1 MANFHTNL
9 FVVAANEQDMLKV
22 LKLSAR
28 NFAACADTTQFSLE
42 NFEQYGSVSALYR
55 QLKGYFEGWYEY
67 ALSGVSGG
75 TATGA
80 VTWGVNEL
88 GRKALSGGSERLA
101 SYYRNRTGNPD
112 LEISVVNAP
121 TARPLSDSADVRL
134 DEYAGTFVLSL
145 GYSTA
150 WEPNSGDVDAFFT
163 LLEAGDY
170 GVAFLDADEG
180 DSYSEVSTFNG
191 LHHGGR
197 TLRDLDSS
205 QIDECRNA
213 GDLEE
218 DAKKYVLIDRED
230 IHDPVELAYAVA
242 VCRWPEYD
250 SPRYISL
257 MDEYYDNLDEDQ
269 EDNYDEWY
277 EENYP
282 DDINYEEGYEE
293 CRLGGQR
300 AGQGTGTIFDGPF
313 ESGGSAFLSARSHEQ
328 SSSPLEAKRI
338 NWITPQEADLRR
350 IAACL
355 AEVVLRLPVHA
366 MLDDESHE
374 VNQDAIASAL
384 AGDEVR
390 ITSVWNKSRS
400 VAPVDLMVEGLDGTL
415 FGHLGGDEA
424 LGYRGAEHL
433 WSKIGPFERM
443 ANWSAT
449 IACLLPHLTVRVD
462 KAMPIALRSG
472 HAKHSIFIARIELAD
487 RAYERIEE
495 DALALLSLP
504 YGERGASSLVK
515 RG

>member
-42 NFEQYGSVSALYR
+42 NFEQYGSAPALYR
-55 QLKGYFEGWYEY
+55 QLKEYFEGWYEY

-88 GRKALSGGSERLA
+88 GREALSGGSERLA
-101 SYYRNRTGNPD
+101 SYFGNLTGNPD
-112 LEISVVNAP
+112 IEISVVNAP

-150 WEPNSGDVDAFFT
+150 WEPNSGDVDAFFK

-180 DSYSEVSTFNG
+180 DSYLEVSTFNG

-205 QIDECRNA
+205 QKDECRNA

-230 IHDPVELAYAVA
+230 IHDLVELAYSVA
-242 VCRWPEYD
+242 VCRWPEYE
-250 SPRYISL
+250 SSRYSSL
-257 MDEYYDNLDEDQ
+257 MDEYYNNLDEGE
-269 EDNYDEWY
+269 EDNFDEWY
-277 EENYP
+277 EENYSE
-282 DDINYEEGYEE
+282 DINYEEEYEE
-293 CRLGGQR
+293 CRLGR
-300 AGQGTGTIFDGPF
+300 QGTGTKFNDPL
-313 ESGGSAFLSARSHEQ
+313 ESGSLTILSARSSEQ

-338 NWITPQEADLRR
+338 NWIAPKEADLRR

-504 YGERGASSLVK
+504 YGERSASSSVK